1 MFLFVQVL
9 TRDAADS
16 PLEEMGISHPQES
29 LLVEALVP
37 EMGIRNGHQ

>member
-1 MFLFVQVL
+1 MYVQVL
-9 TRDAADS
+9 TRDAAES

-37 EMGIRNGHQ
+37 EMCIRNGHQ